1 MEILIMKIL
10 LLVATFSFLITGCS
24 TTINKSQHSGSVNIN
39 INSQLKADVDVDMSR
54 QVKGTANHKRL
65 LWIFP
70 IKSTDRFVDGVTYNG
85 GESGFSL
92 FSGGMVEET
101 KSAAAYNA
109 VVPNKVEV
117 LVAPQYIVQVKSYFF
132 GAWKEVTA
140 TVSGYS
146 GKIREFNST
155 SKK

>member
-1 MEILIMKIL
+1 MKL
-10 LLVATFSFLITGCS
+10 LLIATSFSFLIGCS
-24 TTINKSQHSGSVNIN
+24 TTINKGQNSGSVNVN
-39 INSQLKADVDVDMSR
+39 INSHLKADVDVDMSR
-54 QVKGTANHKRL
+54 QVKGTANHKTL

-70 IKSTDRFVDGVTYNG
+70 IKSTDRFVDGVSYNG

-92 FSGGMVEET
+92 FSGGMVEQT

-140 TVSGYS
+140 TVSGYA
-146 GKIREFNST
+146 GKIRDFKATN
-155 SKK
+155 KN

>member
-1 MEILIMKIL
+1 MKL
-10 LLVATFSFLITGCS
+10 LLIATSFTFLLAGCS
-24 TTINKSQHSGSVNIN
+24 TTINKSQHSGSVNVN
-39 INSQLKADVDVDMSR
+39 INSHLKADVDVDMSR

-92 FSGGMVEET
+92 FSGGIVEET

-117 LVAPQYIVQVKSYFF
+117 LIAPQYIVQVKSYFF

-140 TVSGYS
+140 SVSGYA
-146 GKIREFNST
+146 GKIRDFKSSN
-155 SKK
+155 KK

>member
-1 MEILIMKIL
+1 MKL
-10 LLVATFSFLITGCS
+10 LLIATSFTFLLAGCS
-24 TTINKSQHSGSVNIN
+24 TTINKSQHSGSVNVN
-39 INSQLKADVDVDMSR
+39 INSHLKADVDVDMSR

-85 GESGFSL
+85 GETGFSL
-92 FSGGMVEET
+92 FSGGIVEET

-117 LVAPQYIVQVKSYFF
+117 LIAPQYIVQVKSYFF

-140 TVSGYS
+140 SVSGYA
-146 GKIREFNST
+146 GKIRDFKSSN
-155 SKK
+155 KK